1 MPLPVVVLARY
12 GNVSIKQIG
21 DQSMLVCMMFISMCI
36 ELTVEQVAVKS
47 LLVYT
52 SDEVPEA
59 MAKKTKVSTSSM
71 KVTFIRYTELTV
83 CRGYFVSSKYV

>member
-1 MPLPVVVLARY
+1 
-12 GNVSIKQIG
+12 
-21 DQSMLVCMMFISMCI
+21 MCV

-52 SDEVPEA
+52 SDEVTEA
-59 MAKKTKVSTSSM
+59 TEKKTKVSTSST

-83 CRGYFVSSKYV
+83 CRGYIVSSKYVQGLSIKILCLCMVTHLVLARSWR